1 MQPSIDQVRGELERI
16 LETTGMSNRQLIL
29 ALRRSAGYVSA
40 LLDPSRPSRAR
51 PSPTDLER
59 LSDATGISLVSLLER
74 IWGISTSRLVE
85 EVSRGELSE
94 SLRERIPDLSDD
106 EMRDVVGYVDYV
118 LRKRGRGGG

>member
-1 MQPSIDQVRGELERI
+1 
-16 LETTGMSNRQLIL
+16 MSNRQLSL
-29 ALRRSAGYVSA
+29 AMGRDAGYVSA

-51 PSPTDLER
+51 PTPADLER
-59 LSDATGISLVSLLER
+59 LSDATGISLLSLLER